1 MISKKNHRVRKQSET
16 LYIAALRERK
26 RTSPTTDD
34 LVERPLAIEE
44 AVALFH
50 PPVGGYMLVRRVWW
64 RALHGRRPRFEY
76 FKPLKQIKIKQG
88 RKEARISSE
97 VPPEISRFQ
106 GKASVDQL
114 VESDLSTPPACR
126 PSASTPASGR
136 SRSRNVI
143 KNELFNFWLS
153 FCGLYLV
160 DAGSRRLSFRPG
172 GWPNCG
178 SKSRTGSWLGHAEV
192 WLFAGQWIRCS
203 SIPKRIAN
211 GSGCQRDPSTR
222 FNFQNI

>member
-160 DAGSRRLSFRPG
+160 DAGSPPAFFSTRWLAKLRVQIAHRILTRPR
-172 GWPNCG
+172 G
-178 SKSRTGSWLGHAEV
+178 SLTLCRAMNQMLIYPKAD
-192 WLFAGQWIRCS
+192 C
-203 SIPKRIAN
+203 KRI
-211 GSGCQRDPSTR
+211 GLPTR
-222 FNFQNI
+222 PINPI